1 MSPAFSR
8 ALRSFKHRNY
18 RLYFF
23 GQLVSFV
30 GTWTQMTAQ
39 RWLVYRLSRSVFL
52 LGLIAFAD
60 QIPIFLLGLFGGVIA
75 DRFKRRD
82 VLLVTQSLAALQ
94 AFVLAYLAASGAVR
108 IWQIFALASF
118 LGAVTAFDMPTTQA
132 FVVEMVGPADLGN
145 AIALNSSLG
154 NIARTIGPALAGLM
168 LAAYGEWSCFLA
180 NGLSFLAVLVALSL
194 MRLMPRAASPRT
206 GSYAHFLGEGLA
218 YVRSRPVMTAVLA
231 LFGLTCMAPFSTLMP
246 AFAED
251 ILGVG
256 ARGLGLMMGA
266 SGLGAAAGA
275 LMLAARENGA
285 GRCREIALGVVV
297 YGLSVVVFSISKSFP
312 LSLAACA
319 GAGWGLLWA
328 YAGSNTLLQTLT
340 PDVLRGRVMSLF
352 AMTFMGTSPIGS
364 LLAGFGARS
373 FGAPMTVGIGG
384 FLCLA
389 AAAVFL
395 ASSASAG
402 DAAASPIEALP
413 PSPQATPIEG

>member
-1 MSPAFSR
+1 MSGAVGGAF
-8 ALRSFKHRNY
+8 RSFAHRNY

-39 RWLVYRLSRSVFL
+39 RWLVFRLSRSVFL

-60 QIPIFLLGLFGGVIA
+60 QIPIFLLGLFGGMIA

-82 VLLVTQSLAALQ
+82 VLLITQSLAAFQ
-94 AFVLAYLAASGAVR
+94 AFLLAFLAFSGTVR

-118 LGAVTAFDMPTTQA
+118 LGAITAFDMPTTQA

-154 NIARTIGPALAGLM
+154 NLARTIGPAIAGLM
-168 LAAYGEWSCFLA
+168 LAAYGEWSCFLL
-180 NGLSFLAVLVALSL
+180 NGASFLAVLVALAM
-194 MRLMPRAASPRT
+194 MRLEPRGVPRRQT
-206 GSYAHFLGEGLA
+206 SYARFLGEGLS
-218 YVRSRPVMTAVLA
+218 YVRARPVMVAVLA
-231 LFGLTCMAPFSTLMP
+231 LFGLACMAPFSTLMP

-256 ARGLGLMMGA
+256 ARGLGLMMAA

-275 LMLAARENGA
+275 VMLAARRSDSGLS
-285 GRCREIALGVVV
+285 REIALGVIV
-297 YGLSVVVFSISKSFP
+297 YGLSIVIFANSQNFP

-328 YAGSNTLLQTLT
+328 YACSNTLLQTLT
-340 PDVLRGRVMSLF
+340 PDILRGRVMSLF
-352 AMTFMGTSPIGS
+352 AITFMGTSPLGS
-364 LLAGFGARS
+364 LLAGFGAQR
-373 FGAPMTVGIGG
+373 FGAPATVGLGG
-384 FLCLA
+384 LLCLA
-389 AAAVFL
+389 AAAVYL
-395 ASSASAG
+395 AVPVART
-402 DAAASPIEALP
+402 E
-413 PSPQATPIEG
+413 ATPEIALLTASEATPSES